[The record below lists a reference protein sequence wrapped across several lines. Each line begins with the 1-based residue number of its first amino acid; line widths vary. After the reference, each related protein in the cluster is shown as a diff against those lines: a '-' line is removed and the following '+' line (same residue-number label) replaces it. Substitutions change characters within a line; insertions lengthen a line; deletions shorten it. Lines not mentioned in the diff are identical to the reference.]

1 MSIKSLFE
9 NIADAIKDKNPN
21 VTNVTP
27 VEMPS
32 AIRDIPTGSSTAVG
46 VTYDNTASGLTANNV
61 QGAIDELAGNV
72 SAITSDLS
80 ELNSNK
86 ADFIQAFSSATDTT
100 YQDSG
105 SNAYTVPET
114 GWYRI
119 MVRNNAYIQ
128 ISGQTILFANANE
141 MGQMMLPLK
150 SGAILNCYG
159 NATGAYILIT
169 KFEN

>member
-80 ELNSNK
+80 ELTK
-86 ADFIQAFSSATDTT
+86 SSFG
-100 YQDSG
+100 DSINIT
-105 SNAYTVPET
+105 SYTST
-114 GWYRI
+114 
-119 MVRNNAYIQ
+119 AYICPSDGYVKIYAEGTTVGNKVQ
-128 ISGQTILFANANE
+128 LEINGISAACTVRCLIANYADSASVFVKKGMQLKVSVIN
-141 MGQMMLPLK
+141 GYAIFYPL
-150 SGAILNCYG
+150 A
-159 NATGAYILIT
+159 
-169 KFEN
+169 